1 MTKCELITYVFLF
14 KAQRKST
21 LVFGVDIK
29 HIESLTAMFK
39 KYGLDARG
47 ISSKTKSHIRAETL
61 KEFKE
66 GKFPVLVNCGI
77 LTEGT
82 DIPNIDCVIMS
93 RPTKSPVLFQQMI
106 GRGMRLSP
114 EKEDCLVLDFIDS
127 YSQIPDLV
135 TTPTLLGLD
144 PTMEMKG
151 EFCVINYCVIFIFI

>member
-1 MTKCELITYVFLF
+1 
-14 KAQRKST
+14 

-29 HIESLTAMFK
+29 HVESLTEMFK
-39 KYGLDARG
+39 KCGLDARG
-47 ISSKTKSHIRAETL
+47 ISSKTKPHIRAETL

-66 GKFPVLVNCGI
+66 RKFPVLVNCGI

-151 EFCVINYCVIFIFI
+151 

>member
-1 MTKCELITYVFLF
+1 MFIE
-14 KAQRKST
+14 AQRKST
-21 LVFGVDIK
+21 LVFGVDIN
-29 HIESLTAMFK
+29 HVESLVATFK
-39 KYGLDARG
+39 KRGIDARSV
-47 ISSKTKSHIRAETL
+47 SSKTKPHTRAEFL

-66 GKFPVLVNCGI
+66 KRFPVLVNCGI

-82 DIPNIDCVIMS
+82 DIPNIDCVIMG

-127 YSQIPDLV
+127 CSQIPGLV

-144 PTMEMKG
+144 PTTEMKG
-151 EFCVINYCVIFIFI
+151 QFWLIITYLLY